1 VSRNSDLAE
10 GQQLSEPSIRKT
22 DEPGPVRIRRA
33 PQPFA
38 DFPFASFPSWERGA
52 GVIATLAGTLRFR
65 DAGRLIL
72 EAGGIGYEIFIP
84 LSTYYRIPATG
95 TRVELEIRQVV
106 REDAITLYGFAT
118 SAEKAAFDLLIGI
131 QHVGPKL
138 ALAVLSVL
146 APEDLASA
154 IAHED
159 IARIDSV
166 PGVGAKV
173 AERVVRELRDKI
185 GALTHAP
192 SHRIASA
199 VHAEDGAESS
209 VLNDAVSALINL
221 GYKPA
226 EAKRAVD
233 AVGVGETGTSLET
246 LLRKSLA
253 VILGEK

>member
-1 VSRNSDLAE
+1 M
-10 GQQLSEPSIRKT
+10 
-22 DEPGPVRIRRA
+22 
-33 PQPFA
+33 
-38 DFPFASFPSWERGA
+38 
-52 GVIATLAGTLRFR
+52 IATLAGTLRLR
-65 DAGRLIL
+65 DAGRVIV

-95 TRVELEIRQVV
+95 TYVELEIRQVV

-118 SAEKAAFDLLIGI
+118 PAEKTAFDLLIGV

-146 APEDLASA
+146 APGDLASA
-154 IAHED
+154 VAHD
-159 IARIDSV
+159 DVARIDAV

-185 GALTHAP
+185 GALTLVP
-192 SHRIASA
+192 SHRTATAGPENGAGASIL
-199 VHAEDGAESS
+199 D
-209 VLNDAVSALINL
+209 DAVSALINL

-233 AVGVGETGTSLET
+233 AVGVDESGGNLET

>member
-1 VSRNSDLAE
+1 M
-10 GQQLSEPSIRKT
+10 
-22 DEPGPVRIRRA
+22 
-33 PQPFA
+33 
-38 DFPFASFPSWERGA
+38 
-52 GVIATLAGTLRFR
+52 IAMLGGTLRLR
-65 DAGRLIL
+65 DAGRLIV

-84 LSTYYRIPATG
+84 LSTYYRIPAAG

-118 SAEKAAFDLLIGI
+118 AAEKTAFDLLTGI

-146 APEDLASA
+146 APDDLATA

-159 IARIDSV
+159 VARIDAV

-185 GALTHAP
+185 GALTLAPPHRHAGAPHAGNGAGP
-192 SHRIASA
+192 SIL
-199 VHAEDGAESS
+199 D
-209 VLNDAVSALINL
+209 DAVSALINL

-233 AVGVGETGTSLET
+233 TVGIDESGGSLEN

>member
-1 VSRNSDLAE
+1 M
-10 GQQLSEPSIRKT
+10 
-22 DEPGPVRIRRA
+22 
-33 PQPFA
+33 
-38 DFPFASFPSWERGA
+38 
-52 GVIATLAGTLRFR
+52 IATLAGTIRLR
-65 DAGRLIL
+65 DAGRLVI
-72 EAGGIGYEIFIP
+72 ETGGIGYEIFIP

-95 TRVELEIRQVV
+95 SRVELQIRQVV

-118 SAEKAAFDLLIGI
+118 EPEKIAFDLLIGI

-146 APEDLASA
+146 APNDLASA

-159 IARIDSV
+159 VERIDAV

-173 AERVVRELRDKI
+173 AERVVRELRDKT
-185 GALTHAP
+185 GALTIPAP
-192 SHRIASA
+192 HPDSIAA
-199 VHAEDGAESS
+199 QRENGAGSPS
-209 VLNDAVSALINL
+209 ILDDAISALINL

-233 AVGVGETGTSLET
+233 AVGAGESDGSLET

>member
-1 VSRNSDLAE
+1 M
-10 GQQLSEPSIRKT
+10 
-22 DEPGPVRIRRA
+22 
-33 PQPFA
+33 
-38 DFPFASFPSWERGA
+38 
-52 GVIATLAGTLRFR
+52 IATLAGTLRVR
-65 DAGRLIL
+65 DAGRVII
-72 EAGGIGYEIFIP
+72 EASGIGYEVFVP
-84 LSTYYRIPATG
+84 LSTYYRIPGTG

-106 REDAITLYGFAT
+106 REDSITLYGFAT
-118 SAEKAAFDLLIGI
+118 AAEKSAFDLLTGV

-146 APEDLASA
+146 APDDLASA

-159 IARIDSV
+159 VARIDAV

-173 AERVVRELRDKI
+173 AERVIRELRDKI
-185 GALTHAP
+185 G
-192 SHRIASA
+192 
-199 VHAEDGAESS
+199 
-209 VLNDAVSALINL
+209 VLNRARSDLSSMVEHPENRAGSSMLDDAVSALINL

-233 AVGVGETGTSLET
+233 AVGVGDSDGSLET

>member
-1 VSRNSDLAE
+1 M
-10 GQQLSEPSIRKT
+10 
-22 DEPGPVRIRRA
+22 
-33 PQPFA
+33 
-38 DFPFASFPSWERGA
+38 
-52 GVIATLAGTLRFR
+52 IATLAGTLRLR
-65 DAGRLIL
+65 DAGRLIV

-84 LSTYYRIPATG
+84 LSTYYRVPAAG

-118 SAEKAAFDLLIGI
+118 PAEKTAFDLLIGV

-146 APEDLASA
+146 APDDLASA
-154 IAHED
+154 IAHD
-159 IARIDSV
+159 DVARIDAV

-173 AERVVRELRDKI
+173 AERVVRELRDKV
-185 GALTHAP
+185 GALTLAP
-192 SHRIASA
+192 STPTATAAHSKNGSASSIL
-199 VHAEDGAESS
+199 D
-209 VLNDAVSALINL
+209 DAISALINL

-233 AVGVGETGTSLET
+233 TVGLGESGGSLEN

>member
-1 VSRNSDLAE
+1 M
-10 GQQLSEPSIRKT
+10 
-22 DEPGPVRIRRA
+22 
-33 PQPFA
+33 
-38 DFPFASFPSWERGA
+38 
-52 GVIATLAGTLRFR
+52 IATLAGTIRVR
-65 DAGRLIL
+65 DAGRVIV
-72 EAGGIGYEIFIP
+72 EASGIGYEVFVP
-84 LSTYYRIPATG
+84 LSTYYRIPAAG
-95 TRVELEIRQVV
+95 SRVELEIRQVV

-118 SAEKAAFDLLIGI
+118 TAEKSAFDLLTGV

-146 APEDLASA
+146 APDDLASA

-159 IARIDSV
+159 VARIDAV

-173 AERVVRELRDKI
+173 AERVIRELRDKI
-185 GALTHAP
+185 GILTSARSDRGAIVEHAGN
-192 SHRIASA
+192 
-199 VHAEDGAESS
+199 GAGSS
-209 VLNDAVSALINL
+209 MIDDAVSALINL

-233 AVGVGETGTSLET
+233 SVAVMESAGSLET

>member
-1 VSRNSDLAE
+1 
-10 GQQLSEPSIRKT
+10 
-22 DEPGPVRIRRA
+22 
-33 PQPFA
+33 
-38 DFPFASFPSWERGA
+38 
-52 GVIATLAGTLRFR
+52 
-65 DAGRLIL
+65 LIV

-84 LSTYYRIPATG
+84 LSTYYRTPAAG
-95 TRVELEIRQVV
+95 SRVELEIRQVV
-106 REDAITLYGFAT
+106 REDSITLYGFAT
-118 SAEKAAFDLLIGI
+118 PAEKTAFDLLLGI

-146 APEDLASA
+146 APDDLVSA
-154 IAHED
+154 ITHED
-159 IARIDSV
+159 VARIDAV

-185 GALTHAP
+185 GALTTAP
-192 SHRIASA
+192 SPRTTTAP
-199 VHAEDGAESS
+199 AENGAGSS
-209 VLNDAVSALINL
+209 IVDDAVSALINL

-233 AVGVGETGTSLET
+233 AVGVGDSGGSLEN